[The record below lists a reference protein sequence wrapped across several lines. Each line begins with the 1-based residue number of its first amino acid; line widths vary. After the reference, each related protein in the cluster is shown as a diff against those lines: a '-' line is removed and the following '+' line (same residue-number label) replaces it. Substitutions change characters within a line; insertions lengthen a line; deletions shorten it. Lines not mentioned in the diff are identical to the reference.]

1 MQYVKLNNGI
11 EMPLLGFG
19 VFQIPDNTECERV
32 VTDALAAGYRL
43 IDTAS
48 AYFNE
53 EGVGKAIAKSG
64 IKREELFVTT
74 KLWIQ
79 DDGYENAK
87 KAFQVSLNKLGLD
100 YLDLYLIHQPFN
112 DYYGSWRA
120 MEELY
125 EEGKI
130 RAIGVC
136 NFYPDRLA
144 DLCLNSKIKP
154 MINQIECHPFFQ
166 QTEAIDTMKEFG
178 VLPEAWGPFA
188 EGSKGIFSN
197 PVLSE
202 IASKYNKTTAQVILR
217 WNIQRGVVVIPK
229 TVRKERMIEN
239 FQIWDFE
246 LSNDDMQKICSMDT
260 GKSEIINHYTA
271 NTAKFLNGYKI
282 HD

>member
-79 DDGYENAK
+79 DAGYENAK

-166 QTEAIDTMKEFG
+166 QTEAIDIMKEFG

>member
-1 MQYVKLNNGI
+1 
-11 EMPLLGFG
+11 MPLLGFG

-79 DDGYENAK
+79 DAGYENAK

-217 WNIQRGVVVIPK
+217 WNTQRGVVVIPK